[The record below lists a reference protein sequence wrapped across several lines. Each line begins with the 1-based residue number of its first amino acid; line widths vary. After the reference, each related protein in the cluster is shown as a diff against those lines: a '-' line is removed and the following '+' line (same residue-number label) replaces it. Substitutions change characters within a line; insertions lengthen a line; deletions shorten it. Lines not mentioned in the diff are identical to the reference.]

1 MDALKQKA
9 LKKYSDNLAQL
20 ITRLSAFYEGT
31 NTTIDA
37 ELKILRGHLSG
48 KPDFSLAAVSIN
60 KLSPLLMDG
69 DQHVRHQIKNKVADL
84 QATVKKIQQLDQTP
98 EELRRSIAQQ
108 LTSLSAPTTSL
119 EQMFSHL
126 FSAVSLVETC
136 VKSSHLPEGNNESN
150 SSGVDGAVDEVKTE
164 IVSELLQWVDVYARK
179 KPNDT
184 ELIELKTVLAEGLSE
199 QQLLESCLVLIR
211 VIINETM
218 LDASANGKAIQ
229 RIHAAINKTDKHVAS
244 SISLSQKI
252 TERDNAQVEQIEG
265 ILGEFDSSLKQQK
278 DVEELKTKAHEYID
292 QIRSEVHDKHK
303 INSSEQEKLMSLLVD
318 MQAQLTSLQKQT
330 LSYKKRLVEQKNSL
344 YTDPLTGVPNRL
356 AYNERAVKAMS
367 FAETQNDPLALSVID
382 IDHFKSINDQYG
394 HAAGDRTLQVIAKN
408 LMKNL
413 RPNEFLARWGG
424 EEFALLMQNQSDK
437 NLKSRLDEMREELS
451 QLPFKFKQTPVKITA
466 SFGASCYKNGET
478 LQQFFERADKALYSA
493 KKTGRNRV
501 IIEL

>member
-1 MDALKQKA
+1 
-9 LKKYSDNLAQL
+9 
-20 ITRLSAFYEGT
+20 
-31 NTTIDA
+31 
-37 ELKILRGHLSG
+37 
-48 KPDFSLAAVSIN
+48 
-60 KLSPLLMDG
+60 
-69 DQHVRHQIKNKVADL
+69 
-84 QATVKKIQQLDQTP
+84 
-98 EELRRSIAQQ
+98 
-108 LTSLSAPTTSL
+108 
-119 EQMFSHL
+119 
-126 FSAVSLVETC
+126 
-136 VKSSHLPEGNNESN
+136 
-150 SSGVDGAVDEVKTE
+150 
-164 IVSELLQWVDVYARK
+164 
-179 KPNDT
+179 
-184 ELIELKTVLAEGLSE
+184 
-199 QQLLESCLVLIR
+199 
-211 VIINETM
+211 
-218 LDASANGKAIQ
+218 
-229 RIHAAINKTDKHVAS
+229 
-244 SISLSQKI
+244 
-252 TERDNAQVEQIEG
+252 
-265 ILGEFDSSLKQQK
+265 
-278 DVEELKTKAHEYID
+278 
-292 QIRSEVHDKHK
+292 
-303 INSSEQEKLMSLLVD
+303 